1 MQEGHKFWREFFI
14 QLEIWIQEF
23 EVVSWICTQLGGS
36 EKGGW
41 PTSQFT
47 VTKFAYLMQARE
59 QHCKRENIDTHKTFQ
74 NWTEKTSHLKS
85 YVLQLWDWIINELI
99 VLALLT
105 HFLACVC
112 RKSFSKHFLHGC
124 HRQQYPI
131 QTLSLL
137 AQMSYL
143 WLYKRLQLTS
153 LNYITQFK
161 VRNYLCNT

>member
-105 HFLACVC
+105 LFLACVC
-112 RKSFSKHFLHGC
+112 RKSFSKHFLHGW

-161 VRNYLCNT
+161 VKNT